1 LTTSYPPADRNRDR
15 WILEKRASRGRLDPT
30 QACAASVEPEATE
43 SGEVVP
49 VATIFLTNR
58 ECPWRCLMCDLWKNT
73 LPDSVSPGDVP
84 RQIREAL
91 ASLPAAKRV
100 KLYNAGSFFD
110 PNAVPRI
117 DYAAIASLVAPFER
131 VIVESHPS
139 LIGERCLQFHELLS
153 GRRLEVAMGLETV
166 HPEVLPRLNKRM
178 TLDHF
183 RSAADRLQKAGIAM
197 RAFVLV
203 GLPFVTE
210 DESLEWACRSVE
222 SALEWGASAVAVI
235 PTRTGNGALDAL
247 QEEGEFTPPRLA
259 TLEATLDFGL
269 RLGRGRVFADLWDL
283 ERLRRCPACF
293 PSRSARLRDMN
304 LQQRILPRVACPECG
319 DGV

>member
-1 LTTSYPPADRNRDR
+1 LTSYPPADRDRDR
-15 WILEKRASRGRLDPT
+15 WILERRAARGRLDPT
-30 QACAASVEPEATE
+30 QACAASVEAEATE
-43 SGEVVP
+43 SGEVVQ

-91 ASLPAAKRV
+91 ASLPAVKRV

-117 DYAAIASLVAPFER
+117 DYAAIATLVAPFER

-183 RSAADRLQKAGIAM
+183 RAAADRLQRAGIAM

-222 SALEWGASAVAVI
+222 SALEWGASAVVVI

-247 QEEGEFTPPRLA
+247 QDEGTFTPPKLA
-259 TLEATLDFGL
+259 ALEAAVDFGL

-283 ERLRRCPACF
+283 ERLARCSTCF
-293 PSRSARLRDMN
+293 PARSVRLRDMN
-304 LQQRILPRVACPECG
+304 LQQRILPRVPCQECG
-319 DGV
+319 DGL